1 MHLSWMAQ
9 LSFIYVWIHDWKWE
23 PSSQDEAQKKKKEF
37 YEIDDR
43 IRILH
48 SNLT

>member
-1 MHLSWMAQ
+1 MIEYENPPHKTKQ
-9 LSFIYVWIHDWKWE
+9 K
-23 PSSQDEAQKKKKEF
+23 KKKKEF